1 MWERFLRWPHH
12 YLPPP
17 SSRRSICRADSEP
30 DRTTLQLLSIISWR
44 GCSYNLAIVSRATL
58 LSPPSSASLL
68 VQPPHYPVL
77 SPAFS
82 PLSSLFPPLP
92 SPFHARNLGKQSK
105 RRSRERERELEERAK
120 ISWKPDEESEE
131 RLQWR
136 GVVRRNDDERNRSF
150 RQRMKIHEADYSVS
164 GIGGGA
170 LCDAE
175 LDSWPIESCRY
186 WASGWWN
193 GRAIGDWWFVEAK
206 VAMDVVR
213 PHCVCRIS
221 NWVSANVWQFAIW
234 EGARFRCWTVLNSVF
249 RARNSWFLSFFLL
262 LSCILVNLW
271 SEGMVFLILKSN
283 HSIWTFV
290 RDFF

>member
-105 RRSRERERELEERAK
+105 RRSRERERIGGTGKDIVETRWRERGTVTMARCRAPQRRRE
-120 ISWKPDEESEE
+120 KPVFSPTDENPRSG
-131 RLQWR
+131 LLSFWDWR
-136 GVVRRNDDERNRSF
+136 GR
-150 RQRMKIHEADYSVS
+150 
-164 GIGGGA
+164 A
-170 LCDAE
+170 LRC
-175 LDSWPIESCRY
+175 
-186 WASGWWN
+186 
-193 GRAIGDWWFVEAK
+193 
-206 VAMDVVR
+206 
-213 PHCVCRIS
+213 
-221 NWVSANVWQFAIW
+221 
-234 EGARFRCWTVLNSVF
+234 GAR
-249 RARNSWFLSFFLL
+249 
-262 LSCILVNLW
+262 
-271 SEGMVFLILKSN
+271 
-283 HSIWTFV
+283 
-290 RDFF
+290 